1 MKCIYC
7 NEEAKYQFK
16 NGNWCCSK
24 RACMCPAIRKRNA
37 EKCKERYEKGQSF
50 LSKYNKY
57 EDHNAWNK
65 GLTKETSKSVKA
77 HSNTLKRK
85 YKDGELIA
93 HNKGKKIWDEENKK
107 RISQH
112 RKKYLEE
119 HPQKVPYL
127 LNHSSKMSYPERYF
141 KYVFSLEDIDLKYHL
156 QVGRYQLDFYN
167 EDKKK
172 YVQIDG
178 QSHYVDKK
186 TIKID
191 QERTEYLKS
200 LGWECMRVRW
210 KDYRNMTLSD
220 RKQVISNIK
229 NFIK

>member
-1 MKCIYC
+1 MEK
-7 NEEAKYQFK
+7 K
-16 NGNWCCSK
+16 K
-24 RACMCPAIRKRNA
+24 RVAWN
-37 EKCKERYEKGQSF
+37 KG
-50 LSKYNKY
+50 LP
-57 EDHNAWNK
+57 AWNK
-65 GLTKETSKSVKA
+65 GLTKQNNEIMKKRA
-77 HSNTLKRK
+77 QKLKNR
-85 YKDGELIA
+85 YKTGQLVA

-112 RKKYLEE
+112 RKKYLEQ

-127 LNHSSKMSYPERYF
+127 LNHSSKISYPERYF
-141 KYVFSLEDIDLKYHL
+141 KYIFSLEDIDLKYHL

-172 YVQIDG
+172 YIQIDG

-200 LGWECMRVRW
+200 LGWECIRIRW
-210 KDYRNMTLSD
+210 KVYKGLKLDQRKTLIQD
-220 RKQVISNIK
+220 IK
-229 NFIK
+229 KFCEN